1 LAEGSPPHLAQMVLH
16 EQADVAIATETLA
29 YTPGL
34 AALPVYSWEHII
46 VVRPD
51 HPLAEL
57 TSSAAKVISLEQ
69 LAQYPIVTYDHAFSG
84 RSTIDD
90 VFAKNNIRPDIVL
103 EAIDAD
109 VIKTYVD
116 VGLGIGII
124 AGMAFDPRR
133 DKGLVGLPA
142 GHLFGTH
149 VTRVAVK
156 SGVFL
161 RDYVFVLLEML
172 SAALTRDVVLE
183 AIEKSPKID

>member
-1 LAEGSPPHLAQMVLH
+1 AITLAQLAE
-16 EQADVAIATETLA
+16 
-29 YTPGL
+29 
-34 AALPVYSWEHII
+34 
-46 VVRPD
+46 
-51 HPLAEL
+51 
-57 TSSAAKVISLEQ
+57 
-69 LAQYPIVTYDHAFSG
+69 YPIVTYDHAFSG
-84 RSTIDD
+84 RGTIDE
-90 VFAKNNIRPDIVL
+90 VFAANGIRPDIVL

-133 DKGLVGLPA
+133 DKALAGLPA

-161 RDYVFVLLEML
+161 RDYVYILLEML
-172 SAALTRDVVLE
+172 QPLLTRDVVQE
-183 AIEKSPKID
+183 AIDKSPKLD

>member
-1 LAEGSPPHLAQMVLH
+1 MVLH

-29 YTPGL
+29 LTPGL
-34 AALPVYSWEHII
+34 AALPVYSWEHTI

-57 TSSAAKVISLEQ
+57 RSSAARAITLEQ

-84 RSTIDD
+84 RGTIDE
-90 VFAKNNIRPDIVL
+90 VFAAAEITPDIVL

-161 RDYVFVLLEML
+161 RDYVYVLLEML
-172 SAALTRDVVLE
+172 APELTREVVQE
-183 AIEKSPKID
+183 AIDKSPKAVD